1 MEAAKANGDKA
12 GVDAWK
18 EGGANRALM
27 QGAAAALV
35 TGLAGGNAVGG
46 AAGAAIA
53 SIASGKLNELSSAI
67 AGSDPTG
74 NANMNQA
81 LGNIVANA
89 LATGAG
95 AAVGGE
101 SGAFSGYNVDRFN
114 RQLHPEEKTLA
125 KQLAEKSKGK
135 YTQAQIEDQMRIMGV
150 SVDGQYQSGAPETLV
165 GQAPT
170 DSGAKWIYA
179 GSTADGKPILTQ
191 ATAQVN
197 SDLQEYIVANADSA
211 TLGQVPSQFNYDRS
225 TGNASGFNLTG
236 PFTKFDQSDA
246 NYVRNTIAD
255 TASMISTNAGRFSAA
270 TAAAASIPSPYSS
283 GLSVAAYTA
292 TVAGFAADA
301 LAQLVKPDVGQY
313 AVSGVAGLIAG
324 NLSDRA
330 PALGPAIN
338 ETANTF
344 NNSNT
349 GQQIQNSL
357 NKYWSDFAN
366 YWSGKR

>member
-1 MEAAKANGDKA
+1 MLGQNDSGSDRATTKSGVSAGTVTIRDSVSQKQDVASLNRDTTNTNGPVSKLPDMQNLLSNQADMMAAASAAGEAVSRRIGDYADKMMKEAAANGDKA

-27 QGAAAALV
+27 QGAGAALV

-95 AAVGGE
+95 GGVGGE

-125 KQLAEKSKGK
+125 KQLADKSKGK

-150 SVDGQYQSGAPETLV
+150 SVNGIDESGTPATLV
-165 GQAPT
+165 GTTPADMGVT
-170 DSGAKWIYA
+170 CLISSGH
-179 GSTADGKPILTQ
+179 
-191 ATAQVN
+191 
-197 SDLQEYIVANADSA
+197 
-211 TLGQVPSQFNYDRS
+211 
-225 TGNASGFNLTG
+225 FNLG
-236 PFTKFDQSDA
+236 ERPRLLQL
-246 NYVRNTIAD
+246 NN
-255 TASMISTNAGRFSAA
+255 
-270 TAAAASIPSPYSS
+270 TAA
-283 GLSVAAYTA
+283 
-292 TVAGFAADA
+292 
-301 LAQLVKPDVGQY
+301 
-313 AVSGVAGLIAG
+313 
-324 NLSDRA
+324 
-330 PALGPAIN
+330 
-338 ETANTF
+338 
-344 NNSNT
+344 
-349 GQQIQNSL
+349 
-357 NKYWSDFAN
+357 
-366 YWSGKR
+366 